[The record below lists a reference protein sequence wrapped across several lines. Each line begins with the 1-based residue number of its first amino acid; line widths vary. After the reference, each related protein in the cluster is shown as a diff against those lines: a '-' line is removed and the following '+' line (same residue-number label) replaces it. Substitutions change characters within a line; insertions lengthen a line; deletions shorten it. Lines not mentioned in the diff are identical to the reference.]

1 MSAKLRHL
9 CLTLL
14 KVIKGTSLQGLV
26 PPRALLCVPPFFPL
40 QWIKGGLKPYLSS
53 ACSFSLHDHNEIVWI
68 FGFTLLLWLFSCSVT
83 SNSLRPHGLQHA
95 SFSVPHRLPEF
106 AQVHV
111 HCISDA
117 IQPSHPLMP
126 SSPSALNL
134 SEHFFQLW
142 KMTFPM
148 SQLFAS
154 DDQNTGVSASA
165 LVLPMS
171 IRGCFPFR
179 LTGLISL
186 LSKGP
191 SGVFS
196 PVPHFKC
203 INSSVLHLL
212 YGQAL
217 TAVCDRRPLPWLY
230 RLLSTK

>member
-1 MSAKLRHL
+1 M
-9 CLTLL
+9 
-14 KVIKGTSLQGLV
+14 
-26 PPRALLCVPPFFPL
+26 
-40 QWIKGGLKPYLSS
+40 
-53 ACSFSLHDHNEIVWI
+53 
-68 FGFTLLLWLFSCSVT
+68 

-95 SFSVPHRLPEF
+95 SLCVPHRLPEF

-111 HCISDA
+111 HCIGDA

-126 SSPSALNL
+126 SSPSAFNL
-134 SEHFFQLW
+134 SFFFYIHPPPPPLLHAPAPQSPPPPSGSPAFNLSQHFFQHW

-154 DDQNTGVSASA
+154 DDQNTGVSASS
-165 LVLPMS
+165 LVFPMS

-196 PVPHFKC
+196 STTVQMHQFF
-203 INSSVLHLL
+203 SSPSSLWSSSHN
-212 YGQAL
+212 
-217 TAVCDRRPLPWLY
+217 RM
-230 RLLSTK
+230 